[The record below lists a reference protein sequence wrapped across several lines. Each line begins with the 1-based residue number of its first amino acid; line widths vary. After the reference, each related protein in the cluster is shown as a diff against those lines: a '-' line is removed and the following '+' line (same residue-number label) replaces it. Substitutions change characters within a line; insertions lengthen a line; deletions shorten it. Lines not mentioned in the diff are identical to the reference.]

1 MPRSPSIPKYRRHKQ
16 SSQAVVTLPDGIGG
30 RRDVLLGKHGTAESR
45 AEYAR
50 VIAEWEANAR
60 RLPPRSAAGFAP
72 DLSVN
77 EVALAYWNHAVVYY
91 GFDKDPASGARY
103 NLRDVLRLLRR
114 LYGHTRA
121 ADFGPL
127 ALKACQAEM
136 VRLGWSR
143 TYVNAQVD
151 RLRSAF
157 KWAASEEMIAASIY
171 EALRTVD
178 GLRRGHTEARE
189 GKKVKP
195 VSGGHVEVTIPHM
208 PPMVQAMVRLQQL
221 TGCRPD
227 EVCRLRPLDLDMGN
241 PSCWVYRPGS
251 DQGAHGEHK
260 TAHHGHERIILIGPR
275 AQEVLRPYLG
285 TKLDGYCFNPAEG
298 EAARSTRRRQ
308 ARQTPLYPSHLKLMA
323 RKRKKRRVRAPGDR
337 YDTAGYRRAIYR
349 ACDKAFPLP
358 DRLAPRVVDGKR
370 ESRKAWWARLTVE
383 EKAKVRAWRR
393 EHQWHPN
400 RLRHSR
406 ATELRPHGLDV
417 VKTIL
422 GHSKVETTQIY
433 SEKDLAAAME
443 LVSKIG

>member
-1 MPRSPSIPKYRRHKQ
+1 MPRSPSVPKYRRHKQ
-16 SSQAVVTLPDGIGG
+16 SGQAVVTLPDGVGG
-30 RRDVLLGKHGTAESR
+30 RRDVLLGKYGTAESR

-50 VIAEWEANAR
+50 VIAEWEANGR
-60 RLPPRSAAGFAP
+60 RLPPRSAAGSAS

-77 EVALAYWNHAVVYY
+77 ELALAYWKFAEAYY
-91 GFDKDPASGARY
+91 GFDKDPASGAGY
-103 NLRDVLRLLRR
+103 NLRDALRILKR
-114 LYGHTRA
+114 LYDHTPGA
-121 ADFGPL
+121 EFGPL
-127 ALKACQAEM
+127 ALKACRAEM
-136 VRLGWSR
+136 VKLGWSR
-143 TYVNAQVD
+143 GYVNAQVD
-151 RLRSAF
+151 RLRRAF
-157 KWAASEEMIAASIY
+157 KWAASEQLVPAAIY
-171 EALRTVD
+171 DALRTVA
-178 GLRRGHTEARE
+178 GLRLGHTEARE
-189 GKKVKP
+189 GKKVRP
-195 VSGGHVEVTIPHM
+195 VSGEHVEATLPHM
-208 PPMVQAMVRLQQL
+208 APMVQAMVRLQL
-221 TGCRPD
+221 LSGCRPD

-241 PSCWVYRPGS
+241 PSCWIYRPGS
-251 DQGAHGEHK
+251 DQGAHGQHK

-298 EAARSTRRRQ
+298 EAARSARRRQ
-308 ARQTPLYPSHLKLMA
+308 DRKTPLYPSHLKLMA

-349 ACDKAFPLP
+349 ACDQAFPLP
-358 DRLAPRVVDGKR
+358 DRLAPRIVDGKP
-370 ESRKAWWARLTVE
+370 EKTGAWWARLTAD
-383 EKAKVRAWRR
+383 EKAEVRAWRR
-393 EHQWHPN
+393 EHRWHPN